1 MGYHPVTLRVKAPI
15 FALYCTR
22 TYFIDG
28 KNIRHVL
35 PVKCNLLNL
44 PLFVIPVGSY
54 TSLSIV
60 VYKILCYTQCTQ
72 LYFPKYLGTKFST
85 GTCTVV
91 AYPPGKFM
99 QFIFLIIFFLRRPEK
114 NANWA
119 LLRKNWQKE
128 FHTNDTQRRGW
139 PSWWSVSS
147 LMEF

>member
-1 MGYHPVTLRVKAPI
+1 MEASI
-15 FALYCTR
+15 FALYFTR

-114 NANWA
+114 TPIGRYYAKIDKRNFIPMIPKGVDGPRGGVCRVLWNFNGP
-119 LLRKNWQKE
+119 KN
-128 FHTNDTQRRGW
+128 R
-139 PSWWSVSS
+139 
-147 LMEF
+147 